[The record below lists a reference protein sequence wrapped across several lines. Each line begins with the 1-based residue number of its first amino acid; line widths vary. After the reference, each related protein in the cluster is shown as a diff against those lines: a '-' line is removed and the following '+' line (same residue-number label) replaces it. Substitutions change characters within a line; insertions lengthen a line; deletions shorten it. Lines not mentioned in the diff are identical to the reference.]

1 MGLIKDFLKH
11 YFWTSLL
18 AIIVINFRS
27 LNRLDDIFIHFFD
40 VIPIMILLL
49 LVFLITNFVF
59 VSITF
64 LLNKIFRLEVL
75 IALLIVV
82 LFFFV
87 DIYIEKDFY
96 VDYADKV
103 DFDNTTPKDEY
114 GYYIGK
120 NGGEILS
127 FLFLAIINLGYCIFF
142 GKNKFYSK

>member
-18 AIIVINFRS
+18 FIIIITFPSWSKLYNIFFDFFYFIIAFFFLFLKINF
-27 LNRLDDIFIHFFD
+27 I
-40 VIPIMILLL
+40 
-49 LVFLITNFVF
+49 F

-75 IALLIVV
+75 IALLIVI
-82 LFFFV
+82 LFFFI

-96 VDYADKV
+96 VDYADKI
-103 DFDNTTPKDEY
+103 DFDNTTPKDKY